1 MDTNFLYEFSERQE
15 ALREAQTYQTDSTKI
30 AADASKKASA
40 RIRSLPVKTRFDIL
54 VREYPGEFRLC
65 SEDTCSESIVPD
77 TCRTIVDNDDGSTT
91 VIEFVGHSHE
101 HECVKH
107 KVEDCSWIHPIEI
120 KRSSMIED
128 DEHLQD
134 ESAGGDYVR
143 DWDELYLDF
152 PLGEEDEW
160 SKFTYAKSRTV
171 TRQSN
176 PRKVMKEEFTLK
188 ETLPNNAY
196 GGVYGAEDGVDYSLS
211 TATAKTFSRVC
222 PHYST
227 PRKVVK
233 RSGFS
238 GLTLG
243 QMRQVMI
250 DTVGIDPLKKG

>member
-65 SEDTCSESIVPD
+65 SEDTCDESIVP
-77 TCRTIVDNDDGSTT
+77 
-91 VIEFVGHSHE
+91 VGHSHE

-128 DEHLQD
+128 DDHLQD
-134 ESAGGDYVR
+134 ESAGGDYVKY
-143 DWDELYLDF
+143 WDDLYLDF
-152 PLGEEDEW
+152 PPGEEDEW
-160 SKFTYAKSRTV
+160 SKFTYAKSRMV

-176 PRKVMKEEFTLK
+176 PDSRKRVMQEEFTLR

-196 GGVYGAEDGVDYSLS
+196 GGVYGAEDGIDYSLS